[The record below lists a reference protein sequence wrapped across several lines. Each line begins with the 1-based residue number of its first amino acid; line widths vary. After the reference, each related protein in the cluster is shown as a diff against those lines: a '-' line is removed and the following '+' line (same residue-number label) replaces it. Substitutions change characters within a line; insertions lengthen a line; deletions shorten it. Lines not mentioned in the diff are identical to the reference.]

1 MMDAHASPRPESAPA
16 PGVLGR
22 PMRGLLRRI
31 GTSNPFYLLSAL
43 LVCVGL
49 RMSFDPHA
57 NILKTWAL
65 LGGMAGYTLLLAA
78 AACLLVRF
86 GNVWEDIRTILL
98 LVVLMLLSISVTFDG
113 VLALDLRQGVA
124 CYLAGLAFAIAV
136 SEGLLRAMR
145 FRLPIGYRL
154 PYFLFL
160 ALFFLYPVALS
171 PLLRRPTSPVLQWAL
186 FGFSPVAG
194 LLALTLLPAIRRGP
208 AYLAKNGT
216 PWRWPYYPWSLFVFL
231 GLGVCA
237 RAYYLCWSMHRLE
250 APYLFGNIF
259 GPYFLVPF
267 LLAVAVLLLELG
279 LVARNRTL
287 TYLALNLPAALV
299 GLTLLGHRPEPVY
312 QRFLGLFQAG
322 LGGSPLYLAI
332 LCAAAFFAY
341 AALRRVPLAAGM
353 LSFAVASL
361 AIVGPGTVTLAGLV
375 EPRGWPLLLVG
386 AFQAALA
393 LRRRNSGWWLVA
405 AACLVAGSTFA
416 AGGSLS
422 TTGRELLAFHLAT
435 AAAMAIGAAFN
446 DDLGRLLRGAGA
458 AMLLLAG
465 AAATLGR
472 PDSVAGVPPA
482 LIRAYPLMLAGIAAG
497 YGLMIGHRAYLAAAA
512 AGLGCW
518 LTVAG
523 WGIYGLM
530 RRHVAGLDHITLGL
544 TSLALAMIISLMK
557 AGALQRWL
565 ARRQGRLTRSP

>member
-1 MMDAHASPRPESAPA
+1 MMDAHASPRPESAP
-16 PGVLGR
+16 GVLGR
-22 PMRGLLRRI
+22 RTRGLLRRV

-57 NILKTWAL
+57 NILNTWAL
-65 LGGMAGYTLLLAA
+65 LGGLAGYTLLLAA

-86 GNVWEDIRTILL
+86 GNVWDDIRTILL

-113 VLALDLRQGVA
+113 VLALDMRRGVA
-124 CYLAGLAFAIAV
+124 CYVAGLAFALAV

-145 FRLPIGYRL
+145 FRLPIGFRL

-171 PLLRRPTSPVLQWAL
+171 PLLRRPTSPGLQWAL
-186 FGFSPVAG
+186 FGFAPAAG

-208 AYLAKNGT
+208 GYLARNGT

-231 GLGVCA
+231 ALGVCV

-250 APYLFGNIF
+250 APDLFGNIF

-267 LLAVAVLLLELG
+267 GLAVAVLLLELG
-279 LVARNRTL
+279 IVSRSALVAFV
-287 TYLALNLPAALV
+287 ALNLPAALV

-312 QRFLGLFQAG
+312 RRFLGLFMAG

-332 LCAAAFFAY
+332 LGAAAFYAF
-341 AALRRVPLAAGM
+341 AALRRVPMAAGLM
-353 LSFAVASL
+353 SLAVASL
-361 AIVGPGTVTLAGLV
+361 AVVGPGTVTLAGLV
-375 EPRGWPLLLVG
+375 EPRGWPLLVVG
-386 AFQAALA
+386 AFQAATA
-393 LRRRNSGWWLVA
+393 LRRRDSGRWLVA

-416 AGGSLS
+416 AGGTLS
-422 TTGRELLAFHLAT
+422 TTGREVLAFHLAM
-435 AAAMAIGAAFN
+435 AAAMGIGAAFN
-446 DDLGRLLRGAGA
+446 DDLGRFLRGAGA
-458 AMLLLAG
+458 AMLLVAG
-465 AAATLGR
+465 AAATLAG
-472 PDSVAGVPPA
+472 PEAVAGVPPA
-482 LIRAYPLMLAGIAAG
+482 LVRAYPLMLAAVAVG
-497 YGLMIGHRAYLAAAA
+497 YGLLVGHRAYLAAAA

-523 WGIYGLM
+523 WGVYGLI

-544 TSLALAMIISLMK
+544 ASLALATAISLLK
-557 AGALQRWL
+557 AGAWQRWH
-565 ARRQGRLTRSP
+565 ARRQARLSRSP